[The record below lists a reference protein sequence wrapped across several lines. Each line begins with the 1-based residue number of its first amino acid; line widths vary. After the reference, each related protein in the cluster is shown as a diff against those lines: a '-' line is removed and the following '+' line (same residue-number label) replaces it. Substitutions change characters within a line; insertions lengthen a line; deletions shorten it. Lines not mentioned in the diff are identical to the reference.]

1 MEILSIR
8 EQEATPLWINQS
20 DHIISFHKVDSGS
33 YERLVFPSQDEK
45 MEFVFQKCS
54 SGFRIQ

>member
-1 MEILSIR
+1 MEISNIR
-8 EQEATPLWINQS
+8 EQEANPLWINQS
-20 DHIISFHKVDSGS
+20 DYIISFHEVDSGS